1 MKTSTRG
8 IVLSKEA
15 FGEADLYVQFLT
27 RDWGVVSLLAK
38 SARKSKRRF
47 VGGLD
52 IFCHDEIFVK
62 GDPMKERGLLLELSV
77 LNSFTGIRDHL
88 ERALTAGKI
97 THWAKKLSS
106 QAAPNQVVY
115 SLLGQSLALI
125 EKEQNEHRLELLA
138 LIFKN
143 KLLAE
148 LGLRP
153 RFDECAK
160 CNEEIETSVGTVP
173 LFDISSGGM
182 LCRTCSAKTHFSEYY
197 KVEQDERRFLDYV
210 TEMKF
215 SQIREVSFPSP
226 KINYLSRLLSQ
237 FASFHTHIRLP

>member
-1 MKTSTRG
+1 M
-8 IVLSKEA
+8 LSKEA

-88 ERALTAGKI
+88 ERSLTAGRI
-97 THWAKKLSS
+97 TQWAKKLSS
-106 QAAPNQVVY
+106 QAAPNPTVY
-115 SLLGQSLALI
+115 SLLGQTLALI
-125 EKEQNEHRLELLA
+125 EKEASEPRLELLS
-138 LIFKN
+138 LVFKN

-153 RFDECAK
+153 RFDQCAK
-160 CNEEIETSVGTVP
+160 CSEDIDPGTSENVP

-182 LCRTCSAKTHFSEYY
+182 LCRPCSAKTHFSEYY
-197 KVEQDERRFLDYV
+197 KVEKDERRFLDYV

-215 SQIREVSFPSP
+215 SQVRDVSFPSP